1 MLNTVIHGRQQAR
14 KALLAQVLAVAVVAL
29 ALLAASPAHAL
40 AAALGGGALALGGW
54 LSAWVAL
61 GGQTPAAAGLA
72 LGRLVTGLV
81 LKWALL
87 LAALLLG
94 LAVWH
99 LPPAA
104 LVGGVLVALLAQVLA
119 MLRR

>member
-1 MLNTVIHGRQQAR
+1 MLNSVTHGRQQAR

-94 LAVWH
+94 LAVWR

>member
-94 LAVWH
+94 LAVWR
-99 LPPAA
+99 LPPVA

>member
-1 MLNTVIHGRQQAR
+1 MLNSVTHGRQQAR
-14 KALLAQVLAVAVVAL
+14 KALLAQVLAVAIVAL

-94 LAVWH
+94 LAVWR

>member
-29 ALLAASPAHAL
+29 ALLATSPAHAL